1 MLNWAGSF
9 MDSCQGV
16 AGFFQDQLTLA
27 LDSPVIHVETVK
39 VECNMSEKKKFYS
52 RIFL

>member
-9 MDSCQGV
+9 IDSCQSV

-27 LDSPVIHVETVK
+27 LDSSVIHVETVK
-39 VECNMSEKKKFYS
+39 VVGNMSEKKMFY
-52 RIFL
+52 F

>member
-9 MDSCQGV
+9 TDSCQSG
-16 AGFFQDQLTLA
+16 AGFFFQDQLTLA

-39 VECNMSEKKKFYS
+39 VEGNMSGKKMFY
-52 RIFL
+52 F